1 MSLAQIKEKKMNKSA
16 KHQAILF
23 FITVFIFGCYN
34 APTPISEI
42 EGAHISGLH
51 YEKYDC
57 ETLNDEIKFL
67 EKREKE
73 LVIAQEERIN
83 ESEDQQWWTEGIGMG
98 DGIVAS
104 ELNNVRGE
112 REAARKVF
120 ENKGC
125 TKTE

>member
-1 MSLAQIKEKKMNKSA
+1 MNKST

-23 FITVFIFGCYN
+23 FIFVFIAGCHN
-34 APTPISEI
+34 APTPPSEI
-42 EGAHISGLH
+42 EGAHISVLH

-57 ETLNDEIKFL
+57 ESILDEINFL

-73 LVIAQEERIN
+73 LVIAQEERIK
-83 ESEDQQWWTEGIGMG
+83 ESEKQWGWTEGIGKG

-104 ELNNVRGE
+104 ELNNVRGKK
-112 REAARKVF
+112 EAARKVF

-125 TKTE
+125 NKTE

>member
-1 MSLAQIKEKKMNKSA
+1 MNKST

-23 FITVFIFGCYN
+23 FIFVFIAGCHN
-34 APTPISEI
+34 APTPPSEI
-42 EGAHISGLH
+42 EGAHISVLH

-57 ETLNDEIKFL
+57 ESILDEIKFL

-73 LVIAQEERIN
+73 LVIAQKERIK
-83 ESEDQQWWTEGIGMG
+83 ESEKQLGWTEGIGKG

-112 REAARKVF
+112 KQAARKVF

-125 TKTE
+125 TITE

>member
-1 MSLAQIKEKKMNKSA
+1 MKKLA
-16 KHQAILF
+16 KHQVII
-23 FITVFIFGCYN
+23 ITVFIFGCFN
-34 APTPISEI
+34 APTPPSEI

-57 ETLNDEIKFL
+57 ESLVDEIKFL

-73 LVIAQEERIN
+73 LVIAQDKRIK
-83 ESEDQQWWTEGIGMG
+83 ESDDQEFWTEGIGMG

-112 REAARKVF
+112 KKAARRVF
-120 ENKGC
+120 ETKGC
-125 TKTE
+125 TIKQ

>member
-1 MSLAQIKEKKMNKSA
+1 MNKST

-23 FITVFIFGCYN
+23 FIFVFIAGCHN
-34 APTPISEI
+34 APTPPSEI
-42 EGAHISGLH
+42 EGAHISVLH

-57 ETLNDEIKFL
+57 ESILDEIKFL

-112 REAARKVF
+112 KEAARKVF

-125 TKTE
+125 TITE

>member
-1 MSLAQIKEKKMNKSA
+1 MKKLA

-23 FITVFIFGCYN
+23 IIMVFIFGCFN
-34 APTPISEI
+34 APTPPSEI

-57 ETLNDEIKFL
+57 ESLVDEIKFL

-73 LVIAQEERIN
+73 LVIAQDKRIK
-83 ESEDQQWWTEGIGMG
+83 ESDDQEFWTEGIGMG

-112 REAARKVF
+112 KKAARRVF
-120 ENKGC
+120 ETKGC
-125 TKTE
+125 AIKQ

>member
-16 KHQAILF
+16 KHQVILF

-34 APTPISEI
+34 APTPPSEI
-42 EGAHISGLH
+42 EGAHISGLY

-73 LVIAQEERIN
+73 LVIAQEERIK

-98 DGIVAS
+98 DGIEAS
-104 ELNNVRGE
+104 ELHRVRGE
-112 REAARKVF
+112 IKAARKVF

-125 TKTE
+125 TITE

>member
-1 MSLAQIKEKKMNKSA
+1 MTKSA
-16 KHQAILF
+16 NHQAILF
-23 FITVFIFGCYN
+23 FITVLIYGCYN
-34 APTPISEI
+34 APTSPSEI

-51 YEKYDC
+51 YEEHDC
-57 ETLNDEIKFL
+57 QALNDEINFF

-73 LVIAQEERIN
+73 LVIAQEERIK
-83 ESEDQQWWTEGIGMG
+83 ESEKQWGWTEGIGKG

-104 ELNNVRGE
+104 ELNNVRGK

-125 TKTE
+125 TITD

>member
-1 MSLAQIKEKKMNKSA
+1 MKKLA

-23 FITVFIFGCYN
+23 IITVFIFGCFN
-34 APTPISEI
+34 APTPPSEI

-57 ETLNDEIKFL
+57 ESLVDEIKFL

-73 LVIAQEERIN
+73 LVIAQEERIK
-83 ESEDQQWWTEGIGMG
+83 ESDDQEFWTEGIGMG

-112 REAARKVF
+112 KKAARKVF
-120 ENKGC
+120 ETKGC
-125 TKTE
+125 AITQ

>member
-1 MSLAQIKEKKMNKSA
+1 MNKSA

-34 APTPISEI
+34 APTPPSEI
-42 EGAHISGLH
+42 EGAHISELH

-73 LVIAQEERIN
+73 LVIAQEERIKK
-83 ESEDQQWWTEGIGMG
+83 SEDQQWWTEGIGMG

-112 REAARKVF
+112 KETARKVF

-125 TKTE
+125 TITE

>member
-1 MSLAQIKEKKMNKSA
+1 MNKST

-23 FITVFIFGCYN
+23 FIFVFIAGCHN
-34 APTPISEI
+34 APTPPSEI
-42 EGAHISGLH
+42 EGAHISVLH

-57 ETLNDEIKFL
+57 ESILDEIKFL
-67 EKREKE
+67 EKREIE
-73 LVIAQEERIN
+73 LVIAQEERIK

-98 DGIVAS
+98 DGNVAS

-112 REAARKVF
+112 KEAARKVF

>member
-1 MSLAQIKEKKMNKSA
+1 MKKSA
-16 KHQAILF
+16 KYQAILS

-34 APTPISEI
+34 APTPPSEI

-57 ETLNDEIKFL
+57 ESILDEIKFL

-73 LVIAQEERIN
+73 LVITQKERIK
-83 ESEDQQWWTEGIGMG
+83 ESERQWGWTEGIGKG

-112 REAARKVF
+112 KEAARKVF

-125 TKTE
+125 TITE

>member
-1 MSLAQIKEKKMNKSA
+1 MKKSA

-34 APTPISEI
+34 APTPPSEI

-57 ETLNDEIKFL
+57 ETLNDEIKYL

-98 DGIVAS
+98 DGFVAS

-112 REAARKVF
+112 KEAARKVF

-125 TKTE
+125 NKTE

>member
-1 MSLAQIKEKKMNKSA
+1 MKKSA
-16 KHQAILF
+16 KYQAILS

-34 APTPISEI
+34 APTPPSKI

-57 ETLNDEIKFL
+57 ESILDEIKFL

-73 LVIAQEERIN
+73 LVIAQKERIK
-83 ESEDQQWWTEGIGMG
+83 ESEKQWGWTEGIGKG

-112 REAARKVF
+112 KEAARKVF

-125 TKTE
+125 TITE

>member
-1 MSLAQIKEKKMNKSA
+1 MNKST

-23 FITVFIFGCYN
+23 FIFVFIAGCHN
-34 APTPISEI
+34 APTPSSEI
-42 EGAHISGLH
+42 EGAHISVLH

-57 ETLNDEIKFL
+57 ESILDEIKFL
-67 EKREKE
+67 EKREIE
-73 LVIAQEERIN
+73 LVIAQEERIK
-83 ESEDQQWWTEGIGMG
+83 ESEDQQFWTEGIGMG

-112 REAARKVF
+112 KESARKVF

-125 TKTE
+125 TITE

>member
-1 MSLAQIKEKKMNKSA
+1 MNKST

-34 APTPISEI
+34 APTPPSEI

-67 EKREKE
+67 EKREKK

-112 REAARKVF
+112 KEAARKVF

-125 TKTE
+125 NKTE